1 MGIRVIA
8 AEEITRQVRRLC
20 MEANRELPQD
30 LEQCI
35 RCAAQ
40 KEEHP
45 IGKSIMEDLCANMD
59 AARELSLPVC
69 QDTGMAVVFAEI
81 GQDVHIDG
89 NFEDAVNE
97 GVRQGY
103 VEGLLRCS
111 VVADPIRRGNTNDNT
126 PAVLHTRLVPGDK
139 VHLMVAP
146 KGFGS
151 ENMSRVV
158 MLTPSAT
165 REQIIGAV
173 AETARLAGANP
184 CPPMMLEVG
193 IGGDFE
199 LCALLAKKAL
209 CRPVSQRN
217 PDPFYAQLEA
227 EMLEAVN
234 SLDIG
239 PQGFGGRTTALAVN
253 IETYPTH
260 IAGLP
265 LAVNVGC
272 HVTRHGEV
280 VL

>member
-1 MGIRVIA
+1 MIREIQ
-8 AEEITRQVRRLC
+8 AEEITREIRRLC
-20 MEANRELPQD
+20 IEANRVLPAD
-30 LEQCI
+30 MEQCI
-35 RCAAQ
+35 RCAAE
-40 KEEHP
+40 KETHP
-45 IGKSIMEDLCANMD
+45 IGSAIMKDICDNMD
-59 AARELSLPVC
+59 AARELTLPVC

-81 GQDVHIDG
+81 GQDVHING

-126 PAVLHTRLVPGDK
+126 PAVLHTRLVPGNQI
-139 VHLMVAP
+139 HLMVAP

-151 ENMSRVV
+151 ENMSRTI

-173 AETARLAGANP
+173 VETARLAGANP
-184 CPPMMLEVG
+184 CPPMMLGVG

-209 CRPVSQRN
+209 CRPVSIRN
-217 PDPFYAQLEA
+217 EDPFYAQLEA
-227 EMLEAVN
+227 DMLEAVN
-234 SLDIG
+234 QLDIG
-239 PQGFGGRTTALAVN
+239 PQGFGGVTTALAVN
-253 IETYPTH
+253 IEQYPTH

-265 LAVNVGC
+265 VAVNVGC
-272 HVTRHGEV
+272 HVTRHGEA